1 MYTCCLHSI
10 YQIWCLPRNKIDHA
24 TNKPIAKPLCI
35 KDYNENMG
43 LVDKSDIQISF
54 SESVCNM
61 IKWYK
66 KLFFHMLD
74 VSMLNAYIPYKEKK
88 QVALQF
94 TDFRLQVIRPIL
106 DKYGSQRD
114 PRRGRPSTDK
124 PLRLTAR
131 HFPSLA
137 SGGKRRCIVC
147 STTVKR
153 PKKQSRSRYECS
165 DCNVRLCI
173 PNYFRDYHTL
183 KAY

>member
-1 MYTCCLHSI
+1 M
-10 YQIWCLPRNKIDHA
+10 
-24 TNKPIAKPLCI
+24 
-35 KDYNENMG
+35 
-43 LVDKSDIQISF
+43 QISF
-54 SESVCNM
+54 SESVRKM

-74 VSMLNAYIPYKEKK
+74 VSMLNAYILYKEKK
-88 QVALQF
+88 QVTLQF
-94 TDFRLQVIRPIL
+94 TDFRLQVIRQIL

-131 HFPSLA
+131 HFPSLT

-153 PKKQSRSRYECS
+153 QKKTISFQVRMFRLQCRLMHSKLFSRLS
-165 DCNVRLCI
+165 
-173 PNYFRDYHTL
+173 YFESILINLNEKQNQLILEILVFFFSQKNNPVL
-183 KAY
+183 KGLKNKCDID